1 MINNHFLR
9 FEHKDIWQI
18 VNTPEEAVSALINRD
33 RGNEE
38 WRKIAK
44 I

>member
-1 MINNHFLR
+1 MVASNFMR
-9 FEHKDIWQI
+9 FEHKGIWEV
-18 VNTPEEAVSALINRD
+18 VNTPEEVIISLNRKD

>member
-1 MINNHFLR
+1 MIDTHFLR
-9 FEHKDIWQI
+9 KEHKGIWET
-18 VNTPEEAVSALINRD
+18 VNTPEEVITALNRKD
-33 RGNEE
+33 SGNEE

>member
-1 MINNHFLR
+1 MIDNNFLR
-9 FEHKDIWQI
+9 FEPKEIWEI
-18 VNTPEEAVSALINRD
+18 VNTPEEVIIALNRTD
-33 RGNEE
+33 RIAED

>member
-1 MINNHFLR
+1 MVESNFMRL
-9 FEHKDIWQI
+9 EHKGIWEI
-18 VNTPEEAVSALINRD
+18 VNTPEEAINALGKRKND
-33 RGNEE
+33 ED

>member
-1 MINNHFLR
+1 
-9 FEHKDIWQI
+9 
-18 VNTPEEAVSALINRD
+18 VNTPEEVIIALNNNN

>member
-1 MINNHFLR
+1 MVENNFLR
-9 FEHKDIWQI
+9 MEHKGIWET
-18 VNTPEEAVSALINRD
+18 VNTPEEVIIALNNRN
-33 RGNEE
+33 RGDEG